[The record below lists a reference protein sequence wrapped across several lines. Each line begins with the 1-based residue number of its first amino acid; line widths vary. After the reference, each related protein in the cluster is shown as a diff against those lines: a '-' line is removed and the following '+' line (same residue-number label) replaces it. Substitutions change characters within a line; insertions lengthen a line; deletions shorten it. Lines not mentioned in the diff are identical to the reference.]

1 MLREIRG
8 IEQRDPQRTKR
19 WFQDE
24 YFDLFVWHD
33 RAGELQ
39 RFQLCYDRDTRR
51 ERALEWH
58 NGRGFQ
64 HLAVRQRYSGSPG
77 RDQSGDM
84 ALDGVMPYVALK
96 DRFAGAAYGL
106 PPQLLRF
113 IEEKLTEYA
122 RPARRFKRS
131 SLTVPRWLARLRDR
145 EAPRR

>member
-1 MLREIRG
+1 VLREIRG
-8 IEQRDPQRTKR
+8 VDQRDPQRTKR

-24 YFDLFVWHD
+24 YFDLYVWQD
-33 RAGELQ
+33 RAGELN

-51 ERALEWH
+51 ERALEWQY
-58 NGRGFQ
+58 GRGFQ

-96 DRFAGAAYGL
+96 DRFAGAAYSL

-131 SLTVPRWLARLRDR
+131 SLTVPRWLARLRER
-145 EAPRR
+145 EARRR